1 MNQIYLLLFAIIT
14 FELNAQQTSYNFST
28 GSSKDQIGTLD
39 GVFYGNASQGD
50 SLVIGYNTAD
60 YFDIPASVL
69 DKKMAFTLQFKVK
82 FSSLNISG
90 DYPTNSLFA
99 ASTANNA
106 STFAF
111 AYQKDQN
118 KWMFLNGYDLLQF
131 YDDKIVAGKWYC
143 ITLTR
148 NENGLVKLFVDGVQ
162 NSTSASSFYA
172 INMTSFVV
180 GQETDCFGGCFAQ
193 NQSANASFDD
203 IEFYNSA
210 INVSEIKLF
219 CEGKCNSI
227 AFFDFNN
234 SSNIDH
240 VGLLEGKS
248 FGNSLVNDFLSIGY
262 NTSDYFELPAQL
274 LNNKLKFSLQFNVKF
289 NELNIQG
296 AYPTNSL
303 IAGSSESEASTFA
316 LAYQKDQNVW
326 KLYHNYQ
333 VYDFYDDQVI
343 ENKWYNVVLTRS
355 SEGIF
360 KLFVNGKENN
370 NSYFNSINLYMTN
383 LIIGQETDCFGG
395 CFAQNQSANAVFDDF
410 VFSNCLLDINSY
422 KFNNAVTSIETFDN
436 SVTLYPNPVSDIL
449 SISSI
454 ENILNLE
461 ILSFSGS
468 IIKSIQVE
476 NEKSSAI
483 LLDGLN
489 SGFYI
494 CKVTTLSGSHFIKFV
509 KK

>member
-1 MNQIYLLLFAIIT
+1 MKQIYLLLFSIIT
-14 FELNAQQTSYNFST
+14 FELNAQQTSYNFSN
-28 GSSKDQIGTLD
+28 GSAKDQIGTLD
-39 GVFYGNASQGD
+39 GIFYGDASQGD
-50 SLVIGYNTAD
+50 SLVIGYNTTD
-60 YFDIPASVL
+60 YFDVPSSVL

-90 DYPTNSLFA
+90 AYPTNSLFA
-99 ASTANNA
+99 ASTSNNA

-143 ITLTR
+143 ITLAR
-148 NENGLVKLFVDGVQ
+148 DEYGLVKLFVDGVQ

-210 INVSEIKLF
+210 INVSQIKLF
-219 CEGKCNSI
+219 CEGKCNSY

-234 SSNIDH
+234 SSNIDNIS
-240 VGLLEGKS
+240 LLEGRY
-248 FGNSLVNDFLSIGY
+248 FGNSQVNDFLSIGY
-262 NTSDYFELPAQL
+262 NTNDYFELPAQL
-274 LNNKLKFSLQFNVKF
+274 LNNKLNFSLQFNINF

-333 VYDFYDDQVI
+333 VFDFYDDQI
-343 ENKWYNVVLTRS
+343 LKNTWYNVVLTRTAD
-355 SEGIF
+355 GDL
-360 KLFVNGKENN
+360 KLFVNGKENLSVYH
-370 NSYFNSINLYMTN
+370 NSTNLYMTN

-410 VFSNCLLDINSY
+410 VFSNCNLSENPY
-422 KFNNAVTSIETFDN
+422 KFNETITSIESYVN
-436 SVTLYPNPVSDIL
+436 QISLYPNPVSDIL

-483 LLDGLN
+483 LLDRLN